1 MSTAPA
7 PRLTAREAADRL
19 GVKVATVYAYV
30 SRGHLQSETA
40 PDGRTSTFDP
50 RAVEAMARRGR
61 PRRST
66 RSPTLDLELSTAL
79 TEVRDGRLRYRGLDA
94 VELSRRCTFE
104 QVAELLWRDVDPR
117 SSSTGVTDDW
127 PEGEAVPVPD
137 GTDLDR
143 LRAVV
148 VWSAAADPTAA
159 DLHPAAV
166 ASTARRLIGCMVASL
181 PRSSQRAPRLRLDGE
196 QLVARSVATALSSR
210 LGERRAD
217 AGVVAWVNAA
227 LCLLADH
234 ELAASTLAARVAAS
248 ARADPYGVVIAGLG
262 PFGGSL
268 HGTAS
273 RQVRELLDRAER
285 SGPGAAVAHSLRTQ
299 GTVPGFGHS
308 LYPGGDPRA
317 TELLARLDRTRSHR
331 RAATPDRRLD
341 TVHAVRELAASR
353 TGVHANVDLAIGAFG
368 HVHGLRHDAGDALF
382 GIARTAGWIAH
393 GLEEYGERPLR
404 FRPRARYVGVPPREL
419 T

>member
-1 MSTAPA
+1 MASSSA

-50 RAVEAMARRGR
+50 RAIEAMARRGR

-66 RSPTLDLELSTAL
+66 RSSTLDLELTTAL
-79 TEVRDGRLRYRGLDA
+79 TEVRDGRLRFRGLDA
-94 VELSRRCTFE
+94 VALSRRCTFE
-104 QVAELLWRDVDPR
+104 QVAELLWRDVDPAR
-117 SSSTGVTDDW
+117 SGVQVASEWPTGEVL
-127 PEGEAVPVPD
+127 AVPD

-143 LRAVV
+143 LRSVV
-148 VWSAAADPTAA
+148 VWSAATDPTAA
-159 DLHPAAV
+159 DLHPVAV
-166 ASTARRLIGCMVASL
+166 ASTARRLISSMVASL
-181 PRSSQRAPRLRLDGE
+181 PPGSDRAPRLRLDDD
-196 QLVARSVATALSSR
+196 VVATRSIASELSSR
-210 LGERRAD
+210 LGGRRPD
-217 AGVVAWVNAA
+217 ARMVAWTNAA

-285 SGPGAAVAHSLRTQ
+285 SGAGAAVSHALRSQ

-317 TELLARLDRTRSHR
+317 SELLARLDTSRAHR
-331 RAATPDRRLD
+331 RLA

-368 HVHGLRHDAGDALF
+368 HLHGLRQDAGDALF
-382 GIARTAGWIAH
+382 GVARTAGWIAH

-404 FRPRARYVGVPPREL
+404 FRPRARYVGVAPRDL